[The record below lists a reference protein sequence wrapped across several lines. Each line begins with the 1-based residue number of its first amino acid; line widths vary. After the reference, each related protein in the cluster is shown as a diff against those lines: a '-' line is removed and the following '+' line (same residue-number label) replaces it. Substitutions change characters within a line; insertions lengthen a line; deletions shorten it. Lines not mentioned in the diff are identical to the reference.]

1 MNRFD
6 GRTAIITGG
15 WGDIES
21 CIALKLGLEGTRI
34 LLVEKNKDRD
44 TSCIEHLTQNSIDT
58 ELVSGD
64 VRDEQTAEQKI
75 VDYMRSKIPMER
87 FGEVHETANMV
98 TWLLSEQCSFTTGAV
113 FDVSGRRATY

>member
-15 WGDIES
+15 WEDIES

>member
-1 MNRFD
+1 M
-6 GRTAIITGG
+6 
-15 WGDIES
+15 
-21 CIALKLGLEGTRI
+21 
-34 LLVEKNKDRD
+34 
-44 TSCIEHLTQNSIDT
+44 TQNSIDT

-75 VDYMRSKIPMER
+75 ADYMRSKIPMER